1 MSAVSRQSVGDLLSE
16 LASVNESP
24 SAGTAA
30 ALACAQAA
38 ALLEL
43 TATLAAKRLDA
54 DQPMTHLAASAS
66 ILQSAAILAL
76 EHERTAYTE
85 AVKSGSLEKA
95 ADAPLAI
102 ALAAAEVADGAADVA
117 RAGDWPFTPDAV
129 AAAVLAE
136 SAATIAALIV
146 RANLRDVP
154 NDPRLE
160 IAAKASTQAA
170 AAVERANAS

>member
-1 MSAVSRQSVGDLLSE
+1 MSAVSRQTVGDLLSE
-16 LASVNESP
+16 LASVSESP

-54 DQPMTHLAASAS
+54 DETMTHLAASATV
-66 ILQSAAILAL
+66 LQSAALVAL
-76 EHERTAYTE
+76 DHERTAYTQ
-85 AVKSGSLEKA
+85 AVKSGDLTEA
-95 ADAPLAI
+95 ADTPLAV
-102 ALAAAEVADGAADVA
+102 AQAAAQVADGAAAVA
-117 RAGDWPFTPDAV
+117 CSGDWPFTPDAV
-129 AAAVLAE
+129 GAAILAE

-154 NDPRLE
+154 NDPRLKSVE
-160 IAAKASTQAA
+160 DASALATTAAKKARAA
-170 AAVERANAS
+170 

>member
-1 MSAVSRQSVGDLLSE
+1 MSAVSKQTVGDLLNE
-16 LASVNESP
+16 LASVGESA

-43 TATLAAKRLDA
+43 TATLAAKRLGGDEE
-54 DQPMTHLAASAS
+54 MTRVAASATV
-66 ILQSAAILAL
+66 LQSAALIAL
-76 EHERTAYTE
+76 DHERTAYADAVEHGDLTE
-85 AVKSGSLEKA
+85 AANPPV
-95 ADAPLAI
+95 AI
-102 ALAAAEVADGAADVA
+102 ALAAAQIADGAASVA
-117 RAGDWPFTPDAV
+117 SAGHWPFTPDAV

-136 SAATIAALIV
+136 SAASIAALIV

-170 AAVERANAS
+170 AAVERANAT